1 MPGSSLGSQG
11 KPRLNPFAFASDT
24 SLRFIL
30 LLVFVIAADIRRWFA
45 LAATEFDLGHKL
57 SECLDGA
64 PMVRWAVMDGTKL
77 RECVRPF
84 VIYDILATGVGL
96 LLLAAVTGAIYR
108 CYPIWEMRRLRL
120 TPLEPAEVPEL
131 VAALHQLCRIA
142 GLQRPSQFLWNPL
155 DTRHIALGFG
165 RAGAYRVGF
174 TGALAVLHNTDPGAF
189 RAVMLHELA
198 HIRNGDIEKAYMA
211 LALWWGFLLTAL
223 LPCLVVLAR
232 LQMDVAD
239 LVVLTLEMTI
249 VAGIVLFTRNAVLRA
264 RELYADARSLA
275 WARDE
280 PAFARVFAGLL
291 PIKGIRR
298 SLSPHPDPARR
309 RRLLDNTDECSV

>member
-1 MPGSSLGSQG
+1 MPGSSLESQG

-45 LAATEFDLGHKL
+45 LAATELDLGHKL

-84 VIYDILATGVGL
+84 VIYDISATGVGL

-142 GLQRPSQFLWNPL
+142 GLQRPHNSCG
-155 DTRHIALGFG
+155 TRSIPVTLLSGSAEQGLTVWGS
-165 RAGAYRVGF
+165 
-174 TGALAVLHNTDPGAF
+174 P
-189 RAVMLHELA
+189 
-198 HIRNGDIEKAYMA
+198 
-211 LALWWGFLLTAL
+211 ALWR
-223 LPCLVVLAR
+223 CC
-232 LQMDVAD
+232 
-239 LVVLTLEMTI
+239 TI
-249 VAGIVLFTRNAVLRA
+249 PT
-264 RELYADARSLA
+264 
-275 WARDE
+275 
-280 PAFARVFAGLL
+280 PAPF
-291 PIKGIRR
+291 
-298 SLSPHPDPARR
+298 
-309 RRLLDNTDECSV
+309 EQ